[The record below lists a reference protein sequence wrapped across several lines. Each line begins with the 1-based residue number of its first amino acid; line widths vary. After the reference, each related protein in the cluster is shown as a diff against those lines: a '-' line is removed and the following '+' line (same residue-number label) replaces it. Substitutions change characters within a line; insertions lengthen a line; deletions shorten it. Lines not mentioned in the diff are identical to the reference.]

1 VWSARSAIATVR
13 CISSLAAAKS
23 IIIVRAQ
30 LCTVRGGCW
39 QRKVR
44 PTQSTVRLNSTL
56 QLIFFRQHCIDCLD
70 LSKAKALRCCSLLPA
85 AAVAVACAER
95 LGVICMHGRP
105 GVLLLPAEASCL
117 DAAPVAP
124 AFRPSAAAMGLPPP
138 LPRGGVLRLIIR
150 VVSGTSL
157 VRR

>member
-1 VWSARSAIATVR
+1 VHAIRCIVR

-70 LSKAKALRCCSLLPA
+70 LSKAKALRCCSLLLPA
-85 AAVAVACAER
+85 AVRCCLCGAAR
-95 LGVICMHGRP
+95 SHLHG
-105 GVLLLPAEASCL
+105 GLLLLPEASCL
-117 DAAPVAP
+117 DAAPVGP
-124 AFRPSAAAMGLPPP
+124 AFRPTAAAMGLPPP